1 MPDAPPLTA
10 HEPASNGPDAWD
22 LPRAA
27 SFFGVSP
34 RTLERWVARR
44 VVPCI
49 VYPPARVEEGTK
61 GTKPIIAF
69 DPDELA
75 AWRDHHKVGRL
86 KRAG

>member
-1 MPDAPPLTA
+1 VPEPELQPDAPGA
-10 HEPASNGPDAWD
+10 NAWA
-22 LPRAA
+22 LGRAA
-27 SFFGVSP
+27 LFLGVSP

-49 VYPPARVEEGTK
+49 VYPPARVENGK
-61 GTKPIIAF
+61 QGTKPIIAF

-75 AWRDHHKVGRL
+75 AWRDQQKVGRL

>member
-1 MPDAPPLTA
+1 MADAALQLTA
-10 HEPASNGPDAWD
+10 HELASHDPDAWD
-22 LPRAA
+22 IRRAA
-27 SFFGVSP
+27 LFFGVSP

-49 VYPPARVEEGTK
+49 VYPPARVEDGK